1 MRFSR
6 ATSNMELG
14 REGKGIQNLFTISQG
29 QFLFYKRDWGR
40 YIVTRALPVKLKKL
54 ARQRRRN
61 LDPTLLHGSTINPV
75 TDILGF
81 RTGEQPCVGV
91 YLLAALLNLF
101 LSCISYFLVAH
112 RKQEKNPGQGLFSH
126 YLPQ

>member
-40 YIVTRALPVKLKKL
+40 YVVTRALPDKLKKL

-81 RTGEQPCVGV
+81 R
-91 YLLAALLNLF
+91 AALRWY
-101 LSCISYFLVAH
+101 ISSRRPSQSFFVMYFVFPRGAPEAGKESRSRFVL
-112 RKQEKNPGQGLFSH
+112 
-126 YLPQ
+126 